1 MYVIA
6 GVTGRVGSAVA
17 EALLSEGADVRVL
30 VRSEAAG
37 AGWRARG
44 ADGHVV
50 DLADRGGLADALRG
64 AAGFFTLLPFDLTTD
79 NVAAHARKLTDSI
92 SGAVHDAR
100 VPHVV
105 MLSSIGADLSEG
117 TGPITGLYHLEQA
130 LAVTGTTVTA
140 MRAGHFQ
147 EKIID
152 VIDTARSTGVYPVFG
167 RSADVAMPMIATAD
181 LGEIAARALLD
192 PPSESETVDAIG
204 PNYTEREAAG
214 LLGRALGTTL
224 EVVTLPQSAWVPAL
238 TEAGFP
244 GHIADSLAELY
255 HADDIGL
262 LVPRGDRQVLGATA
276 LDVTIDRLLAP
287 SAA

>member
-6 GVTGRVGSAVA
+6 GVTGRVGSVVA
-17 EALLSEGADVRVL
+17 DTLLSEGADVRVL

-44 ADGHVV
+44 ADCRVV
-50 DLADRGGLADALRG
+50 DLVDRTGLAEALGDAT
-64 AAGFFTLLPFDLTTD
+64 GFFTLLPFDLTTD
-79 NVAAHARKLTDSI
+79 DVAAHARMLTDPI
-92 SGAVHDAR
+92 SGAVRDAG

-105 MLSSIGADLSEG
+105 MLSSVGADLSDG
-117 TGPITGLYHLEQA
+117 TGPIVGLYHLEQA
-130 LAVTGTTVTA
+130 LLTTGTTLTA

-152 VIDTARSTGVYPVFG
+152 VIDVARSAGVYPVFG
-167 RSADVAMPMIATAD
+167 RSADVALPMIATAD
-181 LGEIAARALLD
+181 LGAIAARALLD

-204 PNYTEREAAG
+204 PNYTEREAAI
-214 LLGRALGTTL
+214 LLGRALGATL
-224 EVVTLPQSAWVPAL
+224 EVATLPQSAWVPAL

-262 LVPRGDRQVLGATA
+262 LVPRGDRQVLGTTA

-287 SAA
+287 SAT